1 MSRPAP
7 RQSGLAGR
15 SPAQPP
21 APAPAPA
28 VDAARTAADT
38 ATPRTPRAP
47 RPTSTGGKEKVGFY
61 QRTDDTA
68 RARAA
73 FTWTRAQEGHRSF
86 SDFVATA
93 LMREV
98 DRLER
103 KYNAGDAWT
112 PMDAG
117 EIPTG
122 KPLGSSTTRP

>member
-7 RQSGLAGR
+7 RQSGLSGR
-15 SPAQPP
+15 SPALPPAEPAAPTLQP
-21 APAPAPA
+21 APAAPA
-28 VDAARTAADT
+28 ARAA
-38 ATPRTPRAP
+38 RAP
-47 RPTSTGGKEKVGFY
+47 RATSTAGKEKTGFY
-61 QRTDDTA
+61 QLPDDTA

-86 SDFVATA
+86 SDFVASA

-103 KYNAGDAWT
+103 KYNDGVSWP
-112 PMDAG
+112 PMEAG

-122 KPLGSSTTRP
+122 KPLGS